1 MITKRTNPKKHLVA
15 LSCATALATFTLV
28 ARPAFADE
36 AKTPET
42 SSQPTEILAPA
53 QETAVTNVE
62 VKATTTNP
70 ISTNTELP
78 TSTSTVLSEAP
89 SSEVASS
96 ELASESQVKITSEQ
110 EISNQDNQANKTT
123 PIKTA
128 TSEAST
134 TKTSVEKVNE
144 PIPVEETKTPTK
156 NSEQPAPID
165 ENEKPVT
172 PSVTLENAPH
182 ISGGHYYSDDNG
194 NWYYKDANGKN
205 LVGLNYVDNVPVYF
219 SQDGIQIKGG
229 FAEDGRYYDKDSG
242 ALVTKTFKELLTYIG
257 RDDINGQNI
266 YTTDWYYLDADGRP
280 LKGPQN
286 LGGTN
291 MYFFPNGAQVKGR
304 FAPDGHYYDKDSGA
318 LVTNRFVHIYN
329 WNFQNQD
336 GNRVLKFM
344 LTIPNDSAIGSDGK
358 SHFIDMS
365 HYPLSSN
372 DLDRED
378 YYYYVDAK
386 GNKLTG
392 PQTLNGIHVY
402 FDQNGRQ
409 LRSEFKFDEDG
420 TVHYYDAKNGA
431 RAENTIVR
439 TNTGAFK
446 FDANGNGHLMEPGE
460 ETDTPVI
467 PTISLDK
474 APRVFGGHYY
484 SDNEG
489 NWYYKEANGKNLIG
503 LNFVDN
509 IPVYFDKDGKQVKGQ
524 EREIGGKYYRFD
536 ENDGSLL
543 TNQWHHTSIFNGYR
557 TEPQYTTYTNY
568 LGEDGAAFIG
578 WHTIDS
584 KRYYFK
590 PDGLLA
596 KNDTVTIDGKIYLFD
611 YQGQLVKNKY
621 GIVETPSMFHANTS
635 TYRTNANGE
644 VLTGKQIID
653 GTGYVFASDGHVV
666 DGVIGYDG
674 KLYLVKDSKIEKNYF
689 GALFSKK
696 TFWGGPSFS
705 GIYGTDKNGVLLE
718 GIQRGS
724 DGHLHYFQPEVKSV
738 DKPTWKEIDG
748 KRYRLTKSYRT
759 ERYAGMYT
767 TIILTN
773 DTLKV
778 DDKTYTI
785 DNEGVVTEFTA
796 KNQFVRD
803 DFWNWYYY
811 DKEGKLLT
819 GRQTIDGVQL
829 YFDKNGKQVKGS
841 LVDIDGKTYYF
852 DKDSGAMWTNTTLEK
867 DGKTYIIDENGVAT
881 EKVN

>member
-242 ALVTKTFKELLTYIG
+242 ALVT
-257 RDDINGQNI
+257 
-266 YTTDWYYLDADGRP
+266 
-280 LKGPQN
+280 
-286 LGGTN
+286 
-291 MYFFPNGAQVKGR
+291 
-304 FAPDGHYYDKDSGA
+304 
-318 LVTNRFVHIYN
+318 NRFVHIYN

-509 IPVYFDKDGKQVKGQ
+509 IPVYFDKDGKQVKG
-524 EREIGGKYYRFD
+524 RFA
-536 ENDGSLL
+536 
-543 TNQWHHTSIFNGYR
+543 
-557 TEPQYTTYTNY
+557 
-568 LGEDGAAFIG
+568 EDG
-578 WHTIDS
+578 
-584 KRYYFK
+584 R
-590 PDGLLA
+590 
-596 KNDTVTIDGKIYLFD
+596 
-611 YQGQLVKNKY
+611 
-621 GIVETPSMFHANTS
+621 
-635 TYRTNANGE
+635 
-644 VLTGKQIID
+644 
-653 GTGYVFASDGHVV
+653 
-666 DGVIGYDG
+666 
-674 KLYLVKDSKIEKNYF
+674 
-689 GALFSKK
+689 
-696 TFWGGPSFS
+696 
-705 GIYGTDKNGVLLE
+705 
-718 GIQRGS
+718 
-724 DGHLHYFQPEVKSV
+724 
-738 DKPTWKEIDG
+738 
-748 KRYRLTKSYRT
+748 
-759 ERYAGMYT
+759 
-767 TIILTN
+767 
-773 DTLKV
+773 
-778 DDKTYTI
+778 
-785 DNEGVVTEFTA
+785 
-796 KNQFVRD
+796 
-803 DFWNWYYY
+803 
-811 DKEGKLLT
+811 
-819 GRQTIDGVQL
+819 
-829 YFDKNGKQVKGS
+829 
-841 LVDIDGKTYYF
+841 YF
-852 DKDSGAMWTNTTLEK
+852 DKDSGALVTKRYLETEDGNWVYVNDKGDKLKGEQTINGVKVYFDDFTGIQVKGHFAPNGKYYDKDSGALVTNAFKEILTYIGRDDINNQNVYTTAWYYLDADGKPLTGPQTFGNSRFYFLPNGAQVKGRFAPDGHYYDKDSGALVTDSFVHVYNWNYRNLDGDRIFHFTITIPGNDLVDQDGQYPRESKDLDREDFYYYVDAKGDKLTGPQTLNGIHVYFDQNGKQLRGEFKFDDDGTVHYYDAKNGARAENTIVRTNTGAFK
-867 DGKTYIIDENGVAT
+867 FDADGNGHLMGPDEV
-881 EKVN
+881 

>member
-1 MITKRTNPKKHLVA
+1 M
-15 LSCATALATFTLV
+15 
-28 ARPAFADE
+28 
-36 AKTPET
+36 
-42 SSQPTEILAPA
+42 
-53 QETAVTNVE
+53 
-62 VKATTTNP
+62 
-70 ISTNTELP
+70 
-78 TSTSTVLSEAP
+78 
-89 SSEVASS
+89 
-96 ELASESQVKITSEQ
+96 
-110 EISNQDNQANKTT
+110 
-123 PIKTA
+123 
-128 TSEAST
+128 
-134 TKTSVEKVNE
+134 EKVNE

-156 NSEQPAPID
+156 NSEQPVPIED
-165 ENEKPVT
+165 NEKPVS

-280 LKGPQN
+280 LKGSQN

-318 LVTNRFVHIYN
+318 LVTNSFVHVYN

-446 FDANGNGHLMEPGE
+446 FDANGNGHLMGPGE

-489 NWYYKEANGKNLIG
+489 NWYYKDANGKNLIG

-509 IPVYFDKDGKQVKGQ
+509 IPVYFDKDGKQVKG
-524 EREIGGKYYRFD
+524 RFA
-536 ENDGSLL
+536 
-543 TNQWHHTSIFNGYR
+543 
-557 TEPQYTTYTNY
+557 
-568 LGEDGAAFIG
+568 EDG
-578 WHTIDS
+578 
-584 KRYYFK
+584 R
-590 PDGLLA
+590 
-596 KNDTVTIDGKIYLFD
+596 
-611 YQGQLVKNKY
+611 
-621 GIVETPSMFHANTS
+621 
-635 TYRTNANGE
+635 
-644 VLTGKQIID
+644 
-653 GTGYVFASDGHVV
+653 
-666 DGVIGYDG
+666 
-674 KLYLVKDSKIEKNYF
+674 
-689 GALFSKK
+689 
-696 TFWGGPSFS
+696 
-705 GIYGTDKNGVLLE
+705 
-718 GIQRGS
+718 
-724 DGHLHYFQPEVKSV
+724 
-738 DKPTWKEIDG
+738 
-748 KRYRLTKSYRT
+748 
-759 ERYAGMYT
+759 
-767 TIILTN
+767 
-773 DTLKV
+773 
-778 DDKTYTI
+778 
-785 DNEGVVTEFTA
+785 
-796 KNQFVRD
+796 
-803 DFWNWYYY
+803 
-811 DKEGKLLT
+811 
-819 GRQTIDGVQL
+819 
-829 YFDKNGKQVKGS
+829 
-841 LVDIDGKTYYF
+841 YF
-852 DKDSGAMWTNTTLEK
+852 DKDSGALVTKRYLETEDGNWVYVNDKGDKLKGEQTINGVKVYFDDFTGIQVKGHFAPNGKYYDKDSGALVTNAFKEILTYIGRDDINNQNVYTTAWYYLDADGKPLTGPQTFGNSRFYFLPNGAQVKGRFAPDGHYYDKDSGALVTDSFVHVYNWNYRNLDGDRIFHFTITIPGNDLVDQDGQYPRESKDLDREDFYYYVDAKGDKLTGPQTLNGIHVYFDQNGKQLRGEFKFDDDGTVHYYDAKNGARAENTIVRTNTGAFK
-867 DGKTYIIDENGVAT
+867 FDADGNGHLMGPDEV
-881 EKVN
+881 

>member
-15 LSCATALATFTLV
+15 LSCATALATFTLL

-62 VKATTTNP
+62 VKAPTTNP

-242 ALVTKTFKELLTYIG
+242 ALVT
-257 RDDINGQNI
+257 
-266 YTTDWYYLDADGRP
+266 
-280 LKGPQN
+280 
-286 LGGTN
+286 
-291 MYFFPNGAQVKGR
+291 
-304 FAPDGHYYDKDSGA
+304 
-318 LVTNRFVHIYN
+318 NRFVHIYN

-378 YYYYVDAK
+378 YYYFVDAK

-446 FDANGNGHLMEPGE
+446 FDANGNGHLMGPGE

-489 NWYYKEANGKNLIG
+489 NWYYKDANGKNLIG

-509 IPVYFDKDGKQVKGQ
+509 IPVYFDKDGKQVKG
-524 EREIGGKYYRFD
+524 RFA
-536 ENDGSLL
+536 
-543 TNQWHHTSIFNGYR
+543 
-557 TEPQYTTYTNY
+557 
-568 LGEDGAAFIG
+568 EDG
-578 WHTIDS
+578 
-584 KRYYFK
+584 R
-590 PDGLLA
+590 
-596 KNDTVTIDGKIYLFD
+596 
-611 YQGQLVKNKY
+611 
-621 GIVETPSMFHANTS
+621 
-635 TYRTNANGE
+635 
-644 VLTGKQIID
+644 
-653 GTGYVFASDGHVV
+653 
-666 DGVIGYDG
+666 
-674 KLYLVKDSKIEKNYF
+674 
-689 GALFSKK
+689 
-696 TFWGGPSFS
+696 
-705 GIYGTDKNGVLLE
+705 
-718 GIQRGS
+718 
-724 DGHLHYFQPEVKSV
+724 
-738 DKPTWKEIDG
+738 
-748 KRYRLTKSYRT
+748 
-759 ERYAGMYT
+759 
-767 TIILTN
+767 
-773 DTLKV
+773 
-778 DDKTYTI
+778 
-785 DNEGVVTEFTA
+785 
-796 KNQFVRD
+796 
-803 DFWNWYYY
+803 
-811 DKEGKLLT
+811 
-819 GRQTIDGVQL
+819 
-829 YFDKNGKQVKGS
+829 
-841 LVDIDGKTYYF
+841 YF
-852 DKDSGAMWTNTTLEK
+852 DKDSGALVTKRYLETEDGNWVYVNDKGDKLKGEQTINGVKVYFDDFTGIQVKGHFAPNGKYYDKDSGALVTNAFKEILTYIGRDDINNQNVYTTAWYYLDADGKPLTGPQTFGNSRFYFLPNGAQVKGRFAPDGHYYDKNSGALVTDSFVHVYNWNYRNLDGDRIFHFTITIPGNDLVDQDGQYPRESKDLDREDFYYYVDAKGDKLTGPQTLNGIHVYFDQNGRQLRGEFKFDDDGTVHYYDAKNGARAENTIVRTNTGAFK
-867 DGKTYIIDENGVAT
+867 FDADGNGHLMGPGEV
-881 EKVN
+881 

>member
-96 ELASESQVKITSEQ
+96 ELASESPVEITSEQ
-110 EISNQDNQANKTT
+110 EISNQDNQVNKAT

-229 FAEDGRYYDKDSG
+229 FAEDGR
-242 ALVTKTFKELLTYIG
+242 
-257 RDDINGQNI
+257 
-266 YTTDWYYLDADGRP
+266 
-280 LKGPQN
+280 
-286 LGGTN
+286 
-291 MYFFPNGAQVKGR
+291 
-304 FAPDGHYYDKDSGA
+304 YYDKDSGA

-446 FDANGNGHLMEPGE
+446 FDANGNGHLMGPGE

-489 NWYYKEANGKNLIG
+489 NWYYKDANGKNLIG

-509 IPVYFDKDGKQVKGQ
+509 IPVYFDKDGKQVKG
-524 EREIGGKYYRFD
+524 RFA
-536 ENDGSLL
+536 
-543 TNQWHHTSIFNGYR
+543 
-557 TEPQYTTYTNY
+557 
-568 LGEDGAAFIG
+568 EDG
-578 WHTIDS
+578 
-584 KRYYFK
+584 R
-590 PDGLLA
+590 
-596 KNDTVTIDGKIYLFD
+596 
-611 YQGQLVKNKY
+611 
-621 GIVETPSMFHANTS
+621 
-635 TYRTNANGE
+635 
-644 VLTGKQIID
+644 
-653 GTGYVFASDGHVV
+653 
-666 DGVIGYDG
+666 
-674 KLYLVKDSKIEKNYF
+674 
-689 GALFSKK
+689 
-696 TFWGGPSFS
+696 
-705 GIYGTDKNGVLLE
+705 
-718 GIQRGS
+718 
-724 DGHLHYFQPEVKSV
+724 
-738 DKPTWKEIDG
+738 
-748 KRYRLTKSYRT
+748 
-759 ERYAGMYT
+759 
-767 TIILTN
+767 
-773 DTLKV
+773 
-778 DDKTYTI
+778 
-785 DNEGVVTEFTA
+785 
-796 KNQFVRD
+796 
-803 DFWNWYYY
+803 
-811 DKEGKLLT
+811 
-819 GRQTIDGVQL
+819 
-829 YFDKNGKQVKGS
+829 
-841 LVDIDGKTYYF
+841 YF
-852 DKDSGAMWTNTTLEK
+852 DKDSGALVTKRYLETEDGNWVYVNDKGDKLKGEQTINGVKVYFDDFTGIQVKGHFAPNGKYYDKDSGALVTNAFKEILTYIGRDDINNQNVYTTAWYYLDADGKPLTGPQTFGNSRFYFLPNGAQVKGRFAPDGHYYDKDSGALVTDSFVHVYNWNYRNLDGDRIFHFTITIPGNDLVDQDGQYPRESKDLDREDFYYYVDAKGDKLTGPQTLNGIHVYFDQNGKQLRGEFKFDDDGTVHYYDAKNGARAENTIVRTNTGAFK
-867 DGKTYIIDENGVAT
+867 FDADGNGHLMGPDEV
-881 EKVN
+881 

>member
-1 MITKRTNPKKHLVA
+1 MNTEMNYHWQMSKKHVVA

-28 ARPAFADE
+28 ARPTFADE

-62 VKATTTNP
+62 VKAPTTNP

-96 ELASESQVKITSEQ
+96 ELASESPVEITSEQ
-110 EISNQDNQANKTT
+110 EISNQDNQANKAT

-128 TSEAST
+128 TSEASA
-134 TKTSVEKVNE
+134 TKTSSEKVTE
-144 PIPVEETKTPTK
+144 PVPVEETKTPTK

-165 ENEKPVT
+165 ENEKQVT

-242 ALVTKTFKELLTYIG
+242 ALVTKAFKELLTYIG

-286 LGGTN
+286 IGGTN

-318 LVTNRFVHIYN
+318 LVTNSFVHVYN
-329 WNFQNQD
+329 WNYQNQD
-336 GNRVLKFM
+336 GNRVNHFVIA
-344 LTIPNDSAIGSDGK
+344 IPNNSVVGPNGENQ
-358 SHFIDMS
+358 FLDMS

-372 DLDRED
+372 DLNRED
-378 YYYYVDAK
+378 FYYYVDDK
-386 GNKLTG
+386 GDKLTG

-409 LRSEFKFDEDG
+409 LRGEFAFDEDG

-446 FDANGNGHLMEPGE
+446 FDANGNGHLMKPGE
-460 ETDTPVI
+460 EIDTPVT
-467 PTISLDK
+467 PTPTVSLDK

-489 NWYYKEANGKNLIG
+489 NWYYKDANGKNLIG

-509 IPVYFDKDGKQVKGQ
+509 IPVYFDKDGKQVKG
-524 EREIGGKYYRFD
+524 RFA
-536 ENDGSLL
+536 
-543 TNQWHHTSIFNGYR
+543 
-557 TEPQYTTYTNY
+557 
-568 LGEDGAAFIG
+568 EDG
-578 WHTIDS
+578 
-584 KRYYFK
+584 R
-590 PDGLLA
+590 
-596 KNDTVTIDGKIYLFD
+596 
-611 YQGQLVKNKY
+611 
-621 GIVETPSMFHANTS
+621 
-635 TYRTNANGE
+635 
-644 VLTGKQIID
+644 
-653 GTGYVFASDGHVV
+653 
-666 DGVIGYDG
+666 
-674 KLYLVKDSKIEKNYF
+674 
-689 GALFSKK
+689 
-696 TFWGGPSFS
+696 
-705 GIYGTDKNGVLLE
+705 
-718 GIQRGS
+718 
-724 DGHLHYFQPEVKSV
+724 
-738 DKPTWKEIDG
+738 
-748 KRYRLTKSYRT
+748 
-759 ERYAGMYT
+759 
-767 TIILTN
+767 
-773 DTLKV
+773 
-778 DDKTYTI
+778 
-785 DNEGVVTEFTA
+785 
-796 KNQFVRD
+796 
-803 DFWNWYYY
+803 YY
-811 DKEGKLLT
+811 DKNSGALVTKRYLETEDGNWVYVNDKGDKLK
-819 GRQTIDGVQL
+819 GEQTIDGVKV
-829 YFDKNGKQVKGS
+829 YFDDFTGTQVKGHFAPN
-841 LVDIDGKTYYF
+841 GKYY
-852 DKDSGAMWTNTTLEK
+852 DKDSGALVTNAFKEILTYIGRDDINNQNIYTTAWYYLDADGKPLTGPQTFGNTKLYFLPNGAQVKGRFAPDGHYYDKDSGALVTNSFVHVYNWNYRNLDGDRIFHFTITIPGNDIVGQDGQYPRESKDLDREDFYYYVDAKGNKLTGPQTLNGIHVYFDQNGRQLRGEFKFDDDGTVHYYDAKNGARAENTIVRTNTGAFK
-867 DGKTYIIDENGVAT
+867 FDADGNGHLMGLGEV
-881 EKVN
+881 

>member
-1 MITKRTNPKKHLVA
+1 MNSEMNYPWHISKKQVVA
-15 LSCATALATFTLV
+15 LSCATALASFTLV

-36 AKTPET
+36 TKLLDV
-42 SSQPTEILAPA
+42 SFQPTEVVAPD
-53 QETAVTNVE
+53 TKNAVPDVE
-62 VKATTTNP
+62 VKTPTENP
-70 ISTNTELP
+70 ILTDIEVP
-78 TSTSTVLSEAP
+78 ASTSTLLSEAP

-96 ELASESQVKITSEQ
+96 ELASELPVEITSEQ
-110 EISNQDNQANKTT
+110 GNSNQDNQANKAT

-134 TKTSVEKVNE
+134 TKNLVEKVNE

-156 NSEQPAPID
+156 NSEQPVPID

-229 FAEDGRYYDKDSG
+229 SAEDGRYYDKDSG
-242 ALVTKTFKELLTYIG
+242 ALVTKAFKELLTYIG

-318 LVTNRFVHIYN
+318 LVTNSFVHVYN
-329 WNFQNQD
+329 WNYQNQD
-336 GNRVLKFM
+336 GNHVNHFVI
-344 LTIPNDSAIGSDGK
+344 TIPNNSVVGPNGENQ
-358 SHFIDMS
+358 FLDMS

-372 DLDRED
+372 DLNRED
-378 YYYYVDAK
+378 FYYYVDDK
-386 GNKLTG
+386 GDKLTG

-446 FDANGNGHLMEPGE
+446 FDANGNGHLMGPGE

-489 NWYYKEANGKNLIG
+489 NWYYKDANGKNLIG

-509 IPVYFDKDGKQVKGQ
+509 IHFAPN
-524 EREIGGKYYRFD
+524 GKYY
-536 ENDGSLL
+536 
-543 TNQWHHTSIFNGYR
+543 
-557 TEPQYTTYTNY
+557 
-568 LGEDGAAFIG
+568 
-578 WHTIDS
+578 
-584 KRYYFK
+584 
-590 PDGLLA
+590 
-596 KNDTVTIDGKIYLFD
+596 
-611 YQGQLVKNKY
+611 
-621 GIVETPSMFHANTS
+621 
-635 TYRTNANGE
+635 
-644 VLTGKQIID
+644 
-653 GTGYVFASDGHVV
+653 
-666 DGVIGYDG
+666 
-674 KLYLVKDSKIEKNYF
+674 
-689 GALFSKK
+689 
-696 TFWGGPSFS
+696 
-705 GIYGTDKNGVLLE
+705 
-718 GIQRGS
+718 
-724 DGHLHYFQPEVKSV
+724 
-738 DKPTWKEIDG
+738 
-748 KRYRLTKSYRT
+748 
-759 ERYAGMYT
+759 
-767 TIILTN
+767 
-773 DTLKV
+773 
-778 DDKTYTI
+778 
-785 DNEGVVTEFTA
+785 
-796 KNQFVRD
+796 
-803 DFWNWYYY
+803 
-811 DKEGKLLT
+811 
-819 GRQTIDGVQL
+819 
-829 YFDKNGKQVKGS
+829 
-841 LVDIDGKTYYF
+841 
-852 DKDSGAMWTNTTLEK
+852 DKDSGALVTNAFKEILTYIGRDDINNQNVYTTAWYYLDADGKPLTGPQTFGNSRFYFLPNGAQVKGRFAPDGHYYDKNSGALVTDSFVHVYNWNYRNLDGDRIFHFTITIPGNDLVDQDGQYPRESKDLDREDFYYYVDAKGDKLTGPQTLNGIHVYFDQNGKQLRGEFKFDDDGTVHYYDAKNGARAENTIVRTNTGAFK
-867 DGKTYIIDENGVAT
+867 FDADGNGHLMGPDEV
-881 EKVN
+881 

>member
-15 LSCATALATFTLV
+15 LSCATALATFTLL

-62 VKATTTNP
+62 VKAPTTNP

-242 ALVTKTFKELLTYIG
+242 ALVT
-257 RDDINGQNI
+257 
-266 YTTDWYYLDADGRP
+266 
-280 LKGPQN
+280 
-286 LGGTN
+286 
-291 MYFFPNGAQVKGR
+291 
-304 FAPDGHYYDKDSGA
+304 
-318 LVTNRFVHIYN
+318 NRFVHIYN

-378 YYYYVDAK
+378 YYYFVDAK

-446 FDANGNGHLMEPGE
+446 FDANGNGHLMGPGE

-489 NWYYKEANGKNLIG
+489 NWYYKDANGKNLIG

-509 IPVYFDKDGKQVKGQ
+509 IPVYFDKDGKQVKG
-524 EREIGGKYYRFD
+524 RFA
-536 ENDGSLL
+536 
-543 TNQWHHTSIFNGYR
+543 
-557 TEPQYTTYTNY
+557 
-568 LGEDGAAFIG
+568 EDG
-578 WHTIDS
+578 
-584 KRYYFK
+584 R
-590 PDGLLA
+590 
-596 KNDTVTIDGKIYLFD
+596 
-611 YQGQLVKNKY
+611 
-621 GIVETPSMFHANTS
+621 
-635 TYRTNANGE
+635 
-644 VLTGKQIID
+644 
-653 GTGYVFASDGHVV
+653 
-666 DGVIGYDG
+666 
-674 KLYLVKDSKIEKNYF
+674 
-689 GALFSKK
+689 
-696 TFWGGPSFS
+696 
-705 GIYGTDKNGVLLE
+705 
-718 GIQRGS
+718 
-724 DGHLHYFQPEVKSV
+724 
-738 DKPTWKEIDG
+738 
-748 KRYRLTKSYRT
+748 
-759 ERYAGMYT
+759 
-767 TIILTN
+767 
-773 DTLKV
+773 
-778 DDKTYTI
+778 
-785 DNEGVVTEFTA
+785 
-796 KNQFVRD
+796 
-803 DFWNWYYY
+803 
-811 DKEGKLLT
+811 
-819 GRQTIDGVQL
+819 
-829 YFDKNGKQVKGS
+829 
-841 LVDIDGKTYYF
+841 YF
-852 DKDSGAMWTNTTLEK
+852 DKDSGALVTKRYLETEDGNWVYVNDKGDKLKGEQTINGVKVYFDDFTGIQVKGHFAPNGKYYDKDSGALVTNAFKEILTYIGRDDINNQNVYTTAWYYLDADGKPLTGPQTFGNSRFYFLPNGAQVKGRFAPDGHYYDKNSGALVTDSFVHVYNWNYRNLDGDRIFHFTITIPGNDLVDQDGQYPRESKDLDREDFYYYVDAKGDKLTGPQTLNGIHVYFDQNGKQLRGEFKFDDDGTVHYYDAKNGARAENTIVRTNTGAFK
-867 DGKTYIIDENGVAT
+867 FDADGNGHLMGPDEV
-881 EKVN
+881 

>member
-62 VKATTTNP
+62 VKAPTTNP

-96 ELASESQVKITSEQ
+96 ELASESPVEITSEQ
-110 EISNQDNQANKTT
+110 GNSNQDNEANKAT

-242 ALVTKTFKELLTYIG
+242 ALVTKAFKELLTYIG

-365 HYPLSSN
+365 HYPLSSK

-378 YYYYVDAK
+378 FYYYVDAK
-386 GNKLTG
+386 GDKLTG

-409 LRSEFKFDEDG
+409 LRGEFKFDDDG

-446 FDANGNGHLMEPGE
+446 FDADGNGHLMGP
-460 ETDTPVI
+460 
-467 PTISLDK
+467 
-474 APRVFGGHYY
+474 
-484 SDNEG
+484 
-489 NWYYKEANGKNLIG
+489 
-503 LNFVDN
+503 
-509 IPVYFDKDGKQVKGQ
+509 
-524 EREIGGKYYRFD
+524 D
-536 ENDGSLL
+536 E
-543 TNQWHHTSIFNGYR
+543 
-557 TEPQYTTYTNY
+557 
-568 LGEDGAAFIG
+568 
-578 WHTIDS
+578 
-584 KRYYFK
+584 
-590 PDGLLA
+590 
-596 KNDTVTIDGKIYLFD
+596 V
-611 YQGQLVKNKY
+611 
-621 GIVETPSMFHANTS
+621 
-635 TYRTNANGE
+635 
-644 VLTGKQIID
+644 
-653 GTGYVFASDGHVV
+653 
-666 DGVIGYDG
+666 
-674 KLYLVKDSKIEKNYF
+674 
-689 GALFSKK
+689 
-696 TFWGGPSFS
+696 
-705 GIYGTDKNGVLLE
+705 
-718 GIQRGS
+718 
-724 DGHLHYFQPEVKSV
+724 
-738 DKPTWKEIDG
+738 
-748 KRYRLTKSYRT
+748 
-759 ERYAGMYT
+759 
-767 TIILTN
+767 
-773 DTLKV
+773 
-778 DDKTYTI
+778 
-785 DNEGVVTEFTA
+785 
-796 KNQFVRD
+796 
-803 DFWNWYYY
+803 
-811 DKEGKLLT
+811 
-819 GRQTIDGVQL
+819 
-829 YFDKNGKQVKGS
+829 
-841 LVDIDGKTYYF
+841 
-852 DKDSGAMWTNTTLEK
+852 
-867 DGKTYIIDENGVAT
+867 
-881 EKVN
+881 

>member
-1 MITKRTNPKKHLVA
+1 MNTEMNYPWHVYKKHLVA
-15 LSCATALATFTLV
+15 LSCATALATFTLL

-62 VKATTTNP
+62 VKAPTTNP

-257 RDDINGQNI
+257 RDDINNQNV
-266 YTTDWYYLDADGRP
+266 YTTAWYYLDADGKP
-280 LKGPQN
+280 LTGPQTFGN
-286 LGGTN
+286 SRF
-291 MYFFPNGAQVKGR
+291 YFLPNGAQVKGR

-318 LVTNRFVHIYN
+318 LVTDSFVHVYN
-329 WNFQNQD
+329 WNYRNLDGDRIFHFTITIPGNDLVDQD
-336 GNRVLKFM
+336 GQ
-344 LTIPNDSAIGSDGK
+344 
-358 SHFIDMS
+358 
-365 HYPLSSN
+365 YPRESK

-378 YYYYVDAK
+378 FYYYVDAK
-386 GNKLTG
+386 GDKLTG

-409 LRSEFKFDEDG
+409 LRGEFAFDEDG

-489 NWYYKEANGKNLIG
+489 NWYYKDANGKNLIG

-509 IPVYFDKDGKQVKGQ
+509 IPVYFDKDGKQVKG
-524 EREIGGKYYRFD
+524 RFA
-536 ENDGSLL
+536 
-543 TNQWHHTSIFNGYR
+543 
-557 TEPQYTTYTNY
+557 
-568 LGEDGAAFIG
+568 EDG
-578 WHTIDS
+578 
-584 KRYYFK
+584 R
-590 PDGLLA
+590 
-596 KNDTVTIDGKIYLFD
+596 
-611 YQGQLVKNKY
+611 
-621 GIVETPSMFHANTS
+621 
-635 TYRTNANGE
+635 
-644 VLTGKQIID
+644 
-653 GTGYVFASDGHVV
+653 
-666 DGVIGYDG
+666 
-674 KLYLVKDSKIEKNYF
+674 
-689 GALFSKK
+689 
-696 TFWGGPSFS
+696 
-705 GIYGTDKNGVLLE
+705 
-718 GIQRGS
+718 
-724 DGHLHYFQPEVKSV
+724 
-738 DKPTWKEIDG
+738 
-748 KRYRLTKSYRT
+748 
-759 ERYAGMYT
+759 
-767 TIILTN
+767 
-773 DTLKV
+773 
-778 DDKTYTI
+778 
-785 DNEGVVTEFTA
+785 
-796 KNQFVRD
+796 
-803 DFWNWYYY
+803 
-811 DKEGKLLT
+811 
-819 GRQTIDGVQL
+819 
-829 YFDKNGKQVKGS
+829 
-841 LVDIDGKTYYF
+841 YF
-852 DKDSGAMWTNTTLEK
+852 DKDSGALVTKRYLETE
-867 DGKTYIIDENGVAT
+867 DGNWVYVNDKGDKLKGEQTIDGVKVYFDDFTGTQVKGHFAPNGKYLSLIHISEPT
-881 EKVN
+881 RH

>member
-96 ELASESQVKITSEQ
+96 ELASESPVEITSEQ
-110 EISNQDNQANKTT
+110 EISNQDNQVNKAT

-242 ALVTKTFKELLTYIG
+242 ALVT
-257 RDDINGQNI
+257 
-266 YTTDWYYLDADGRP
+266 
-280 LKGPQN
+280 
-286 LGGTN
+286 
-291 MYFFPNGAQVKGR
+291 
-304 FAPDGHYYDKDSGA
+304 
-318 LVTNRFVHIYN
+318 NRFVHIYN

-365 HYPLSSN
+365 HYPLPSN

-446 FDANGNGHLMEPGE
+446 FDANGNGHLMGPGE

-489 NWYYKEANGKNLIG
+489 NWYYKDANGKNLIG

-509 IPVYFDKDGKQVKGQ
+509 IPVYFDKDGKQVKG
-524 EREIGGKYYRFD
+524 RFA
-536 ENDGSLL
+536 
-543 TNQWHHTSIFNGYR
+543 
-557 TEPQYTTYTNY
+557 
-568 LGEDGAAFIG
+568 EDG
-578 WHTIDS
+578 
-584 KRYYFK
+584 R
-590 PDGLLA
+590 
-596 KNDTVTIDGKIYLFD
+596 
-611 YQGQLVKNKY
+611 
-621 GIVETPSMFHANTS
+621 
-635 TYRTNANGE
+635 
-644 VLTGKQIID
+644 
-653 GTGYVFASDGHVV
+653 
-666 DGVIGYDG
+666 
-674 KLYLVKDSKIEKNYF
+674 
-689 GALFSKK
+689 
-696 TFWGGPSFS
+696 
-705 GIYGTDKNGVLLE
+705 
-718 GIQRGS
+718 
-724 DGHLHYFQPEVKSV
+724 
-738 DKPTWKEIDG
+738 
-748 KRYRLTKSYRT
+748 
-759 ERYAGMYT
+759 
-767 TIILTN
+767 
-773 DTLKV
+773 
-778 DDKTYTI
+778 
-785 DNEGVVTEFTA
+785 
-796 KNQFVRD
+796 
-803 DFWNWYYY
+803 
-811 DKEGKLLT
+811 
-819 GRQTIDGVQL
+819 
-829 YFDKNGKQVKGS
+829 
-841 LVDIDGKTYYF
+841 YF
-852 DKDSGAMWTNTTLEK
+852 DKDSGALVTKRYLETEDGNWVYVNDKGDKLKGEQTINGVKVYFDDFTGIQVKGHFAPNGKYYDKDSGALVTNAFKEILTYIGRDDINNQNVYTTAWYYLDADGKPLTGPQTFGNSRFYFLPNGAQVKGRFAPDGHYYDKDSGALVTDSFVHVYNWNYRNLDGDRIFHFTITIPGNDLVDQDGQYPRESKDLDREDFYYYVDAKGDKLTGPQTLNGIHVYFDQNGKQLRGEFKFDDDGTVHYYDAKNGARAENTIVRTNTGAFK
-867 DGKTYIIDENGVAT
+867 FDADGNGHLMGPDEV
-881 EKVN
+881 